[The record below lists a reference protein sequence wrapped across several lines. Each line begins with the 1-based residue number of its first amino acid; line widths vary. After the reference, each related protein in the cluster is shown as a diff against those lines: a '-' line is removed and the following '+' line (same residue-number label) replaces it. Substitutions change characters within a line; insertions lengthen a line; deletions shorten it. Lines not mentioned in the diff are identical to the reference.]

1 MVSAIVIAPYRCKV
15 ENQEK
20 LFEVLKGKRKYF
32 LEAGYVTDRN
42 PFTLRSRKDKEIIL
56 EIFEWTS
63 DKHTEDA
70 HNDPKVREYWG
81 RMDELCSGIGF
92 PLKEISESNESFAH
106 FDPLN
111 IYE

>member
-1 MVSAIVIAPYRCKV
+1 MNPAVVIAPYRCKL

-20 LFEVLKGKRKYF
+20 LFDVLRGKRKYF
-32 LEAGYVTDRN
+32 LEAGYVTDRK
-42 PFTLRSRKDKEIIL
+42 PVIIRSRKDKEVII

-70 HNDPKVREYWG
+70 HGDSKVHEFWG
-81 RMDELCSGIGF
+81 KMDELCSEIGF
-92 PLKEISESNESFAH
+92 PLKEISEANVSFPH
-106 FDPLN
+106 FDAIN